1 MENEGERV
9 AAALASVHGVD
20 FISVYTFVDLL
31 SRIAIL
37 ILLFLVGLE
46 TSLVEMKRIGKTA
59 LVVAVIGIFVPM
71 GLG

>member
-20 FISVYTFVDLL
+20 YISVYTFVDLL

-59 LVVAVIGIFVPM
+59 LVVAVIGIVVPM

>member
-59 LVVAVIGIFVPM
+59 LVVAVIGIVVPM

>member
-59 LVVAVIGIFVPM
+59 LVGAVIGIVVPM